1 MYNYI
6 YKFIYKHTNTYKN
19 RERKTYTTFSIRAT
33 IVSHQSNYEITG
45 MTIVSDFTFWEVR

>member
-19 RERKTYTTFSIRAT
+19 RERKTYTYIT
-33 IVSHQSNYEITG
+33 IVK
-45 MTIVSDFTFWEVR
+45 